1 MGKSAIESV
10 GCNFSQ
16 RRSCDLA
23 HTAISPRCATA
34 ADRATDGATDCAT
47 TDRAATDCATTA
59 ATDCAAT
66 AATGRAAAAATGR
79 AATAATTGGQLHAVA
94 NVFFIKKMERG
105 ETDVGHFLF
114 AKYEALIRR
123 GIVRLRD
130 ISNGRHGR

>member
-47 TDRAATDCATTA
+47 TDRAATA
-59 ATDCAAT
+59 ATDRAAT